1 MATQHEL
8 SQRHP
13 DVVFTS
19 LPPGAHGNGAIW
31 RVSPV
36 GASSPTM
43 WAYTDEQA
51 DRYARVVARLSG

>member
-19 LPPGAHGNGAIW
+19 LPPGAHGAGAIW
-31 RVSPV
+31 RISPI
-36 GASSPTM
+36 GTTAPTM

-51 DRYARVVARLSG
+51 ERYARVVARVSS